1 MSARSIQPIL
11 IFFAA
16 WACMVLWN
24 SPLWSQDKGTQP
36 PPASVSV
43 AKVETGMVA
52 PEAEFIGTVYY
63 QEVSNVASELSGLAQ
78 VVKFEE
84 GQRVKR
90 AQPLVELGSELLRKN
105 LQATLLNH
113 EQVLSELEIARIE
126 LSRKEKLFKKKSI
139 AEQSYDQDRFRVVG
153 LEKQAASLA
162 TQVERIELELKK
174 KTIRAP
180 YSGVVVKRLVDRGEW
195 ISEGEEVAVVAKDDV
210 VDIVVEVPERFIQYV
225 KPGLPAR
232 TLINGNEI
240 PGKVFTIVPRGDI
253 ATRTFPVKIRS
264 PNKYSLIE
272 GMSARVV
279 LPTGSRRQSLVVP
292 RDAVVSMFGQN
303 VIFTVENA
311 KAGMRPVNILGYDG
325 LIVGVDANGLK
336 EGMLVVVDGNER
348 LKNGQTVVVQK
359 TGNK

>member
-1 MSARSIQPIL
+1 MSARSIQCIIIIL
-11 IFFAA
+11 AT
-16 WACMVLWN
+16 WLCMILWN
-24 SPLWSQDKGTQP
+24 SLLWGQDKGMQS

-43 AKVETGMVA
+43 ARVETGMVA

-90 AQPLVELGSELLRKN
+90 AQVLVELGSELLRKN
-105 LQATLLNH
+105 LQATLLTH

-139 AEQSYDQDRFRVVG
+139 AEQSYDQDRYRVVG

-180 YSGVVVKRLVDRGEW
+180 YSGVVVKRMVDRGEW

-225 KPGLPAR
+225 KPGLPVR

-240 PGKVFTIVPRGDI
+240 QGKIFAIVPRGDI

-279 LPTGSRRQSLVVP
+279 LPTGSRRKTLVVP

-303 VIFTVENA
+303 VIFTINDT
-311 KAGMRPVNILGYDG
+311 KAAMLPVDILGYDG
-325 LIVGVDANGLK
+325 LIVGVEARGLT
-336 EGMLVVVDGNER
+336 EGMQVVVDGNER
-348 LKNGQTVVVQK
+348 LRNGQAVIVK
-359 TGNK
+359 

>member
-1 MSARSIQPIL
+1 MSARSIQSIL
-11 IFFAA
+11 IIFAT
-16 WACMVLWN
+16 WACMVVWD
-24 SPLWSQDKGTQP
+24 SPLWSQDKGMQP

-153 LEKQAASLA
+153 LEKQAAALA

-180 YSGVVVKRLVDRGEW
+180 YGGVVVKRLVDRGEW

-232 TLINGNEI
+232 ALINGNEI

-348 LKNGQTVVVQK
+348 LRDGQSVIVK
-359 TGNK
+359 

>member
-43 AKVETGMVA
+43 AKVEIGMVA

-105 LQATLLNH
+105 LQATLLDH

-264 PNKYSLIE
+264 PNKYALIE

-279 LPTGSRRQSLVVP
+279 LPTGSRRQSLVIP

-325 LIVGVDANGLK
+325 LIVGVEARGLK
-336 EGMLVVVDGNER
+336 AGMLVVVDGNER
-348 LKNGQTVVVQK
+348 LRDGQAVVVQK
-359 TGNK
+359 TGNR

>member
-24 SPLWSQDKGTQP
+24 SPLWSQEKGTQP

-43 AKVETGMVA
+43 AKVETGIVA

-90 AQPLVELGSELLRKN
+90 AQALVELGSELLRKN

-279 LPTGSRRQSLVVP
+279 LPTGRRRQSLVVP

-325 LIVGVDANGLK
+325 LIVGVEARGLVA
-336 EGMLVVVDGNER
+336 GMLVVVDGNER
-348 LKNGQTVVVQK
+348 LRDGQAVVVQK
-359 TGNK
+359 TGNR

>member
-1 MSARSIQPIL
+1 MSVRSIQCIIIIL
-11 IFFAA
+11 AT
-16 WACMVLWN
+16 WLCMVLWY
-24 SPLWSQDKGTQP
+24 SLLWGQDKGMQS

-43 AKVETGMVA
+43 ARVETGMVA

-90 AQPLVELGSELLRKN
+90 AQVLVELGSELLRKN
-105 LQATLLNH
+105 LQATLLTH

-139 AEQSYDQDRFRVVG
+139 AEQSYDQDRYRVVG

-162 TQVERIELELKK
+162 TQVERIELEMKK

-180 YSGVVVKRLVDRGEW
+180 YSGVVVKRMVDRGEW

-240 PGKVFTIVPRGDI
+240 SGKVFTIVPRGDI

-279 LPTGSRRQSLVVP
+279 LPTGTRRKTLVVP

-325 LIVGVDANGLK
+325 LIVGVEARGLVA
-336 EGMLVVVDGNER
+336 GMLVVVDGNER
-348 LKNGQTVVVQK
+348 LKNGQTVVIK
-359 TGNK
+359 

>member
-180 YSGVVVKRLVDRGEW
+180 YGGVVVKRLVDRGEW

-232 TLINGNEI
+232 ALINGNEI
-240 PGKVFTIVPRGDI
+240 PGKIYTIVPRGDI

-279 LPTGSRRQSLVVP
+279 LPTGSRRQSLVIP

-325 LIVGVDANGLK
+325 LIVGVEARGLK

-348 LKNGQTVVVQK
+348 LRDGQAVVVK
-359 TGNK
+359 

>member
-1 MSARSIQPIL
+1 MSARSSQPIL

-24 SPLWSQDKGTQP
+24 SPLWSQEKGTQP

-43 AKVETGMVA
+43 AKVEIGMVA

-264 PNKYSLIE
+264 PNKYALIE

-279 LPTGSRRQSLVVP
+279 LPTGSRRQSLVIP

-325 LIVGVDANGLK
+325 LIVGVEARGL
-336 EGMLVVVDGNER
+336 EAGMLVVVDGNER
-348 LKNGQTVVVQK
+348 LRDGQAVVVQK
-359 TGNK
+359 TGNR

>member
-1 MSARSIQPIL
+1 MSSRSIQSIL
-11 IFFAA
+11 ILFAT
-16 WACMVLWN
+16 WTCMVLWN
-24 SPLWSQDKGTQP
+24 APLWSQDKGMQP

-90 AQPLVELGSELLRKN
+90 AQPLVELGSALLRKN

-153 LEKQAASLA
+153 LEKRAAALA

-180 YSGVVVKRLVDRGEW
+180 YGGVVVKRLVDRGEW

-232 TLINGNEI
+232 ALINGNEI
-240 PGKVFTIVPRGDI
+240 PGKIYTIVPRGDI

-325 LIVGVDANGLK
+325 LIVGVEARGLK

-348 LKNGQTVVVQK
+348 LRDGQAVVVK
-359 TGNK
+359 

>member
-1 MSARSIQPIL
+1 
-11 IFFAA
+11 
-16 WACMVLWN
+16 MVLWY
-24 SPLWSQDKGTQP
+24 SPLWSQDKSMQP

-162 TQVERIELELKK
+162 TQVERIELEIKK

-180 YSGVVVKRLVDRGEW
+180 YGGVVVKRFVDRGEW

-240 PGKVFTIVPRGDI
+240 LGKVFTIVPRGDI

-303 VIFTVENA
+303 VIFMVENA

-325 LIVGVDANGLK
+325 LIVGVEARGLK
-336 EGMLVVVDGNER
+336 EGMLVVVNGNER
-348 LKNGQTVVVQK
+348 LKNGQSVIVK
-359 TGNK
+359 

>member
-1 MSARSIQPIL
+1 MSVRLIQSIIIL
-11 IFFAA
+11 IATWICLVF
-16 WACMVLWN
+16 WN
-24 SPLWSQDKGTQP
+24 SPLWSQDKGMQP

-43 AKVETGMVA
+43 AKVKTGMVA

-78 VVKFEE
+78 SVKFEE
-84 GQRVKR
+84 GQRVQR
-90 AQPLVELGSELLRKN
+90 AQALVELGSELLRKN

-162 TQVERIELELKK
+162 VQVERIEIELKK

-180 YSGVVVKRLVDRGEW
+180 YSAVVIKRMVDRGEW

-225 KPGLPAR
+225 KPGLPTR

-279 LPTGSRRQSLVVP
+279 LPTGSRRKTLVVP
-292 RDAVVSMFGQN
+292 RDAVVFMFGQN
-303 VIFTVENA
+303 VIFTVNNT
-311 KAGMRPVNILGYDG
+311 KAVMLPVNIIGYDG
-325 LIVGVDANGLK
+325 LIVGVEARGLQ
-336 EGMLVVVDGNER
+336 EGMQVVVDGNER
-348 LKNGQTVVVQK
+348 LRNGQAVLVK
-359 TGNK
+359 